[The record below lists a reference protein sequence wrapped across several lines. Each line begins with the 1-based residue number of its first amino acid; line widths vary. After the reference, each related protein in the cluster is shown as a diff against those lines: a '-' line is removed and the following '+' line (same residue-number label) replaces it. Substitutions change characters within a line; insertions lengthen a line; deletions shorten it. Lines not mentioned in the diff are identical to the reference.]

1 MKRILSRTALAA
13 ALVASLTCGG
23 GGDGGTGPTPPDP
36 GLVDLVLATPNSN
49 DGALLLSITGA
60 LVNSVT
66 AQSFEVASVGAGSST
81 VKLLVRGNLTD
92 GVIAQITVPD
102 RHKLS
107 SYQVTVNQAA
117 ARTTYQQQPLAGYAV
132 NLSPAAP

>member
-1 MKRILSRTALAA
+1 MTRILTRMALAA
-13 ALVASLTCGG
+13 MLIASLTCGG

-36 GLVDLVLATPNSN
+36 GLVDVVLATPTRN
-49 DGALLLSITGA
+49 DGALLLSISGA
-60 LVNSVT
+60 VVSSVIG
-66 AQSFEVASVGAGSST
+66 QSFEVASVGAGSST

-102 RHKLS
+102 RNKLS

>member
-60 LVNSVT
+60 LVSSVT
-66 AQSFEVASVGAGSST
+66 AQSFEVASVGAGSSG